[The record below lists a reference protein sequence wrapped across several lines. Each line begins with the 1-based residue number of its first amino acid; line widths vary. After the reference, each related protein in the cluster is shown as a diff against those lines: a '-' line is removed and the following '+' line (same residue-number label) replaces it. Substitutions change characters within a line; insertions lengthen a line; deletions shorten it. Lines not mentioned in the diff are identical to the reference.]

1 MMMPSIFGENLF
13 DDFMND
19 FSFPTFPNVDKELY
33 GKHAKNLMKTDVKE
47 TENAYEIDIDLPG
60 FKKDEVTAKL
70 ENGRGVYSFCMCPGG
85 YVVNASSEEGRLAV
99 NGMSYHARAGENAN
113 SAIIVTV
120 TPEDY
125 GSEHPLA
132 GMEFQRKLEERAFRA
147 GGGKIPVQRLED
159 FCKNQISTSFGNVE
173 PQMKGAY
180 AFGDVRG
187 IFPQVLAESIEEG
200 MRQFEHKITGFSDGD
215 TLLSGV
221 ESRTSSPVKIP
232 RDENMESEIKGIF
245 PCGEGAGFAGG
256 ITSAAMDGMK
266 VAEAVLKK
274 YNKIES

>member
-1 MMMPSIFGENLF
+1 ME
-13 DDFMND
+13 
-19 FSFPTFPNVDKELY
+19 E
-33 GKHAKNLMKTDVKE
+33 
-47 TENAYEIDIDLPG
+47 AYTLLH
-60 FKKDEVTAKL
+60 VS
-70 ENGRGVYSFCMCPGG
+70 GR

-173 PQMKGAY
+173 PQMKGICVWRCAWN
-180 AFGDVRG
+180 
-187 IFPQVLAESIEEG
+187 FPAS
-200 MRQFEHKITGFSDGD
+200 
-215 TLLSGV
+215 
-221 ESRTSSPVKIP
+221 
-232 RDENMESEIKGIF
+232 
-245 PCGEGAGFAGG
+245 AGR
-256 ITSAAMDGMK
+256 IH
-266 VAEAVLKK
+266 
-274 YNKIES
+274 